1 MLSQG
6 PSVLAPCATRPSR
19 DPHPLHLTPIFP
31 PASGDGHADAPPV
44 PPGELVVTAVVLA
57 SGVDPGPSLPLVLS
71 HVAAGFPSPADD
83 YVEDH
88 LDLVELVGATSPS
101 CFFMRV
107 AGESMTGD
115 GIYHGD
121 VIVVDRAAEPVNGSV
136 VVASVDGEL
145 TVKRFMRRGSGAR
158 PRVALLAANPA
169 YPAIEL
175 SGEQELVVW
184 GVVTHSLR
192 DHRPRGPRG
201 SA

>member
-1 MLSQG
+1 M
-6 PSVLAPCATRPSR
+6 PLA
-19 DPHPLHLTPIFP
+19 LP
-31 PASGDGHADAPPV
+31 PQSGDGQHGPP
-44 PPGELVVTAVVLA
+44 PAAPGELVVVEVVRA
-57 SGVDPGPSLPLVLS
+57 GDVGRGPALPLVLS
-71 HVAAGFPSPADD
+71 HVPAGFPSPADD

-88 LDLVELVGATSPS
+88 LDLVELVNATSPS

-121 VIVVDRAAEPVNGSV
+121 VIVVDRAVTPVNGSV

-145 TVKRFMRRGSGAR
+145 TAKRFMRRGH
-158 PRVALLAANPA
+158 RVALLAANPD

-175 SGEQELVVW
+175 HGEQELVVW

-192 DHRPRGPRG
+192 DHRVRRDR
-201 SA
+201 

>member
-1 MLSQG
+1 M
-6 PSVLAPCATRPSR
+6 
-19 DPHPLHLTPIFP
+19 
-31 PASGDGHADAPPV
+31 
-44 PPGELVVTAVVLA
+44 PPGELVVTAVLPA
-57 SGVDPGPSLPLVLS
+57 SDVAGPTLPLVLS

-88 LDLVELVGATSPS
+88 LDLVELVNATSPS

-121 VIVVDRAAEPVNGSV
+121 VIVVDRAATPVNGSV

-145 TVKRFMRRGSGAR
+145 TVKRFMRRGH
-158 PRVALLAANPA
+158 RVALLAANPD

-175 SGEQELVVW
+175 HGEQELVVW

-192 DHRPRGPRG
+192 DHRVRRDR
-201 SA
+201 

>member
-1 MLSQG
+1 MH
-6 PSVLAPCATRPSR
+6 PSLLPV
-19 DPHPLHLTPIFP
+19 
-31 PASGDGHADAPPV
+31 SGDGYANRVPC
-44 PPGELVVTAVVLA
+44 PPGELVAVTVVRAEDLA
-57 SGVDPGPSLPLVLS
+57 GGPTLPLVLA

-83 YVEDH
+83 YIEDH

-121 VIVVDRAAEPVNGSV
+121 VIVVDRAATPVNGSV

-145 TVKRFMRRGSGAR
+145 TVKRFMQRGG
-158 PRVALLAANPA
+158 RVALLAANPD
-169 YPAIEL
+169 YPPIEL
-175 SGEQELVVW
+175 EGEQELVVW

-192 DHRPRGPRG
+192 DHRIRRDR
-201 SA
+201 S